1 MGISIQFRRG
11 TATDHNTFTGAEGEI
26 TVLKSDTAGDGLPWR
41 LKVHNDDNTSF
52 IIPTIDSADS
62 LTNKTITSPKWSGT
76 ISDASSNLL
85 ATVGTSKITFAS
97 GVVTL
102 DSANVID
109 QAAEKTLEAMMERI
123 ARKNQMIL
131 GD

>member
-11 TATDHNTFTGAEGEI
+11 TATEHTTFTGSEGEI
-26 TVLKSDTAGDGLPWR
+26 TVLKSDDSGDPWR
-41 LKVHNDDNTSF
+41 LKVHDGTASY

-109 QAAEKTLEAMMERI
+109 QATEKTLEAMMERV

>member
-1 MGISIQFRRG
+1 MGVSIQFRRG
-11 TATDHNTFTGAEGEI
+11 TAAEHTTFTGAEGEI
-26 TVLKSDTAGDGLPWR
+26 TVLKSDEAGDPWR
-41 LKVHNDDNTSF
+41 LKVHNDDSTSF
-52 IIPTIDSADS
+52 TIPTIDSVDS
-62 LTNKTITSPKWSGT
+62 LTNKTLTNQKWSGT

-85 ATVGTSKITFAS
+85 ASVGTSKITFAS
-97 GVVTL
+97 GAVTL

-109 QAAEKTLEAMMERI
+109 QATEKTLEAMIARI